1 MMRVGTASIYAGIQL
16 RLQRL
21 AADLKSLNEKIASGK
36 NLNRPSDDPIALV
49 EAMQFKTAARRMDQ
63 YGRNLNTA
71 SSWFTASESAL
82 SQTLDLVGRARE
94 LAVQMSSSSQDAE
107 NRDAA
112 AAEIG
117 NLLDHAISLGNTD
130 LSGRYIF
137 SGFETGTAPFTKIV
151 VGGVETA
158 QYNGDTNDFQV
169 QIGKDQNLTVGR
181 NGQTVFM
188 DSGLFS
194 TLGDLKKA
202 LEDDDLAGIGTQLE
216 NLTSVE
222 NYLNRQIA
230 DIGVRQ
236 NQAQVRE
243 NILSQLQIELKDQLS
258 RVEDADIVEVMI
270 QLNAKQLT
278 YQAALAAAARV
289 SEMSL
294 LNYMD

>member
-1 MMRVGTASIYAGIQL
+1 MMRVGTASIYTGIQL
-16 RLQRL
+16 RLQRM

-36 NLNRPSDDPIALV
+36 NLNRLSDDPIALV
-49 EAMQFKTAARRMDQ
+49 EAMKFKTAARQMDQ

-71 SSWFTASESAL
+71 ASWFTASESAL

-107 NRDAA
+107 NRNAA

-117 NLLDHAISLGNTD
+117 DLLDHAISLGNTD

-169 QIGKDQNLTVGR
+169 QVGKDQNLTAGR

-194 TLGDLKKA
+194 TLGGLKKA

-222 NYLNRQIA
+222 NYLNSQIA

-243 NILSQLQIELKDQLS
+243 NILSQLQFELKDQLS
-258 RVEDADIVEVMI
+258 RVEDADIAEVII

-278 YQAALAAAARV
+278 YQAALAAASRV

>member
-1 MMRVGTASIYAGIQL
+1 MIRVGTASIYAGIQL

-49 EAMQFKTAARRMDQ
+49 EAMKFKTTSRQMDQ
-63 YGRNLNTA
+63 FGRNLNTA
-71 SSWFTASESAL
+71 ASWFTASESAL

-117 NLLDHAISLGNTD
+117 DLLDHAISLGNTD
-130 LSGRYIF
+130 LSGQYIF

-158 QYNGDTNDFQV
+158 QYNGDTNNFQV
-169 QIGKDQNLTVGR
+169 QIGKDQNLTAGR

-194 TLGDLKKA
+194 TLGGLKKA
-202 LEDDDLAGIGTQLE
+202 LEDNDLAGIGTQLE
-216 NLTSVE
+216 NLTLVE
-222 NYLNRQIA
+222 NYLNSQIA

-243 NILSQLQIELKDQLS
+243 NILSQLQVELKDQLS
-258 RVEDADIVEVMI
+258 RVEDADIAEVII

-289 SEMSL
+289 NEMSL
-294 LNYMD
+294 LDYMD